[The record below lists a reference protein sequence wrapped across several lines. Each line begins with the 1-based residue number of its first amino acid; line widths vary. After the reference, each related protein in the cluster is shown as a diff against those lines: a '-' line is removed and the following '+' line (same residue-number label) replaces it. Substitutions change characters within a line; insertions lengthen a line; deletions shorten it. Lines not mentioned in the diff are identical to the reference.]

1 MSHVTI
7 LYLHGFAS
15 SAGGAKADFLGRQLA
30 ADSQIK
36 FEAIEFNPDPH
47 DFEYLTIT
55 GLINRLRQ
63 AVLACGLERFSL
75 MGSSL
80 GGLVALHYAHR
91 FGGVD
96 RLLLLAPALRYRRHL
111 LLSREQMNRWR
122 AEGRMLVEHYGF
134 GRALPLRY
142 DFHLDGLRY
151 RVTPPPP
158 APIRILHGQHDE
170 VVPIAISRQYAAAY
184 PEQVELI
191 ELNSDHSLT
200 DQLDFIA
207 QQSRSYLTGKR

>member
-1 MSHVTI
+1 MI

-15 SAGGAKADFLGRQLA
+15 SAGGAKADFLRRQLA
-30 ADSQIK
+30 ADSRVN
-36 FEAIEFNPDPH
+36 FEAVEFNPDPR

-63 AVLACGLERFSL
+63 VVLARRLERFRL

-111 LLSREQMNRWR
+111 LLTPEQLTRWR
-122 AEGRMLVEHYGF
+122 TEGSMLVDHYGF
-134 GRALPLRY
+134 DRALPLRY

-158 APIRILHGQHDE
+158 APMRILHGQHDE
-170 VVPIAISRQYAAAY
+170 VVPIDISRRYAAAY
-184 PEQVELI
+184 PRQVELV
-191 ELNSDHSLT
+191 ELASDHALT
-200 DQLDFIA
+200 DQLDFIGQDA
-207 QQSRSYLTGKR
+207 RSFLTGER